1 MVLFNHFVHCCC
13 VMALLTFDE
22 FDLIDFITPSL
33 AATPPCVQESNNES
47 CDEILQILTSKINS
61 CIYFDVVAPKTN
73 FNFSNSLILVHL
85 NIRSLYKH
93 FDSLCLF
100 LQSLPFKP
108 DVICLTET
116 RVKDQ
121 PLANINLPNYSFV
134 HTPPQ
139 SNAGGVA
146 VYVSLNLKFSLDDN
160 QHQLHNSESIWLN
173 LHHDEN

>member
-1 MVLFNHFVHCCC
+1 MVLFDHFVHCCC

-22 FDLIDFITPSL
+22 VDLINFITPSL
-33 AATPPCVQESNNES
+33 AAIPPCVQESNNES
-47 CDEILQILTSKINS
+47 CDKILQIFTSKINS

-73 FNFSNSLILVHL
+73 SNFSNSLILVHL
-85 NIRSLYKH
+85 NICSLYKH

-121 PLANINLPNYSFV
+121 PLANYSFWPISPI
-134 HTPPQ
+134 T
-139 SNAGGVA
+139 A
-146 VYVSLNLKFSLDDN
+146 LFILRLKVMLVVLQFMYR
-160 QHQLHNSESIWLN
+160 
-173 LHHDEN
+173 

>member
-1 MVLFNHFVHCCC
+1 MYKC
-13 VMALLTFDE
+13 
-22 FDLIDFITPSL
+22 
-33 AATPPCVQESNNES
+33 
-47 CDEILQILTSKINS
+47 
-61 CIYFDVVAPKTN
+61 FDVVAPKTN

-85 NIRSLYKH
+85 
-93 FDSLCLF
+93 SLCLF
-100 LQSLPFKP
+100 LKSLLFKP

-116 RVKDQ
+116 RVNDQ

-134 HTPPQ
+134 HIPSQ

-173 LHHDEN
+173 LHHHENKSPIGLAVILQ